1 MGLVDFLGFFA
12 ASSLAS
18 VFFMIFFGLRNPIR
32 ILLVLIGLNAFIYG
46 LFVWQLK
53 IGLPTGILI

>member
-1 MGLVDFLGFFA
+1 
-12 ASSLAS
+12 
-18 VFFMIFFGLRNPIR
+18 MIFFGLRNPIR